1 MKLLDRLFGRKR
13 RKRSYEASGVGRL
26 LQNWTTAIKTPDEEL
41 RTSLRN
47 LRARSREL
55 AINNDY
61 ARKFFEMLKT
71 NVIGANGIVLQSKAK
86 RLDGTFDRQDNERIE
101 KAFKRWGRKE
111 FASVTG
117 KLSWI
122 DIQRVVIETL
132 ARDGEILVRKLN
144 HKDNPYQFTLQLI
157 ECDHLDEELNRD
169 LRNGN
174 TLRMGVELNEWG
186 RPVNYWL
193 TEKHPGDSSA
203 GVRLIR
209 WLVVLPSCVLAK
221 SIFVPDF

>member
-1 MKLLDRLFGRKR
+1 LKLLDRLFGRKR

-55 AINNDY
+55 SINNDY

-132 ARDGEILVRKLN
+132 ARDGEILVL
-144 HKDNPYQFTLQLI
+144 FL
-157 ECDHLDEELNRD
+157 EL
-169 LRNGN
+169 
-174 TLRMGVELNEWG
+174 
-186 RPVNYWL
+186 
-193 TEKHPGDSSA
+193 
-203 GVRLIR
+203 
-209 WLVVLPSCVLAK
+209 
-221 SIFVPDF
+221 

>member
-13 RKRSYEASGVGRL
+13 KKRSYEASGVGRL

-55 AINNDY
+55 SINNAY

-71 NVIGANGIVLQSKAK
+71 NVIGANGIVMQSKAK

-101 KAFKRWGRKE
+101 KAFKRWGHKE

-122 DIQRVVIETL
+122 DIQRFVLETL
-132 ARDGEILVRKLN
+132 ARDGEVLVRKLN
-144 HKDNPYQFTLQLI
+144 HKDNPYQ
-157 ECDHLDEELNRD
+157 
-169 LRNGN
+169 
-174 TLRMGVELNEWG
+174 
-186 RPVNYWL
+186 
-193 TEKHPGDSSA
+193 
-203 GVRLIR
+203 
-209 WLVVLPSCVLAK
+209 
-221 SIFVPDF
+221 

>member
-122 DIQRVVIETL
+122 DIQRVGLSCELLV
-132 ARDGEILVRKLN
+132 DGEAS
-144 HKDNPYQFTLQLI
+144 
-157 ECDHLDEELNRD
+157 
-169 LRNGN
+169 
-174 TLRMGVELNEWG
+174 W
-186 RPVNYWL
+186 
-193 TEKHPGDSSA
+193 
-203 GVRLIR
+203 
-209 WLVVLPSCVLAK
+209 
-221 SIFVPDF
+221 

>member
-55 AINNDY
+55 SINNDY

-132 ARDGEILVRKLN
+132 ARDGEIL
-144 HKDNPYQFTLQLI
+144 F
-157 ECDHLDEELNRD
+157 
-169 LRNGN
+169 G
-174 TLRMGVELNEWG
+174 
-186 RPVNYWL
+186 
-193 TEKHPGDSSA
+193 S
-203 GVRLIR
+203 
-209 WLVVLPSCVLAK
+209 
-221 SIFVPDF
+221 

>member
-55 AINNDY
+55 SINNDY

-132 ARDGEILVRKLN
+132 ARD
-144 HKDNPYQFTLQLI
+144 
-157 ECDHLDEELNRD
+157 NRD
-169 LRNGN
+169 GL
-174 TLRMGVELNEWG
+174 
-186 RPVNYWL
+186 
-193 TEKHPGDSSA
+193 
-203 GVRLIR
+203 
-209 WLVVLPSCVLAK
+209 
-221 SIFVPDF
+221 

>member
-1 MKLLDRLFGRKR
+1 MKILDRLFGRKR
-13 RKRSYEASGVGRL
+13 KKRSYEASGVGRL

-55 AINNDY
+55 SINNDY

-132 ARDGEILVRKLN
+132 ARDGEIL
-144 HKDNPYQFTLQLI
+144 F
-157 ECDHLDEELNRD
+157 
-169 LRNGN
+169 G
-174 TLRMGVELNEWG
+174 
-186 RPVNYWL
+186 
-193 TEKHPGDSSA
+193 S
-203 GVRLIR
+203 
-209 WLVVLPSCVLAK
+209 
-221 SIFVPDF
+221 

>member
-26 LQNWTTAIKTPDEEL
+26 LQNGTTARKTPDEEV

-55 AINNDY
+55 SINNDY

-157 ECDHLDEELNRD
+157 ECDHLGLEN
-169 LRNGN
+169 
-174 TLRMGVELNEWG
+174 
-186 RPVNYWL
+186 
-193 TEKHPGDSSA
+193 S
-203 GVRLIR
+203 
-209 WLVVLPSCVLAK
+209 
-221 SIFVPDF
+221 